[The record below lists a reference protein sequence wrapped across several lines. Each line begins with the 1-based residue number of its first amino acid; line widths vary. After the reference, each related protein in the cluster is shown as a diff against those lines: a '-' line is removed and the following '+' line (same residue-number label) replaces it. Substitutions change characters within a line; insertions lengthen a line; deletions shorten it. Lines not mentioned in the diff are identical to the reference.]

1 MKTARRKGEKKPGA
15 VREFLDGSKRTLLL
29 GLPGVLLAAFVTWY
43 MLFRGPGAAVG
54 HREFV
59 KADTAVIVVVCPP
72 HVQSYVSGLVPAAT
86 RFVPGIP
93 KITSM
98 QPRAIDFDWI
108 HKMPREMA
116 FLFDQRSP
124 EYHGVTLFFRE
135 HPTSE
140 SLERLVDAGFFYS
153 LRPLEWP
160 GVRLARQ
167 GIGKLAAEGRLS
179 IPPYAQ
185 IATEKQFPNYA
196 PLDPPRVSGN
206 HFVEIAIN
214 NRNGA
219 LTEML
224 GAFSGLVAPW
234 ADSALRERLM
244 SLSGQVAEGSFTA
257 DLAGD
262 DELKC
267 VLVLDCGNAAAA
279 GNVEGAAAMAADA
292 VARFLSAAHGFSL
305 EGRVERRGAEV
316 RAEHTLSGFEG
327 RLRRALGG

>member
-15 VREFLDGSKRTLLL
+15 VREFLAGSKRTLLL

-59 KADTAVIVVVCPP
+59 KADTAVIAVVCPP

-98 QPRAIDFDWI
+98 QSRAIDFDWI

-153 LRPLEWP
+153 LRPIEWQ
-160 GVRLARQ
+160 GSALVRQ
-167 GIGKLAAEGRLS
+167 GMGKLTAEGRLS

-185 IATEKQFPNYA
+185 IATEKQFPNYT
-196 PLDPPRVSGN
+196 PLDTPRVSGN

-219 LTEML
+219 LAEMQ
-224 GAFSGLVAPW
+224 GALAGLVAPW
-234 ADSALRERLM
+234 ADTSFRERLM
-244 SLSGQVAEGSFTA
+244 NLSSKVESGTFTA
-257 DLAGD
+257 DLVRD
-262 DELKC
+262 DALECALT
-267 VLVLDCGNAAAA
+267 LECGNAAAA
-279 GNVEGAAAMAADA
+279 VDVENAVAAAADA
-292 VARFLSAAHGFSL
+292 VAGFLGSAYGFSL
-305 EGRVERRGAEV
+305 VGAVERGGSEV
-316 RAEHTLSGFEG
+316 RAEHTLGGFEG